1 VFFYEVWAQFGHTL
15 QCCALPDIKESMDIK
30 TLDCQ
35 KVLET
40 LSKLHGELKNLK
52 VASLFLFGSVVR
64 NQARPGSDIDFLV
77 EFSEPIGLF
86 DIINLKIFLE
96 KTFNHKVDVVPR
108 DGLREEFKD
117 EVLKEAIRAA

>member
-1 VFFYEVWAQFGHTL
+1 
-15 QCCALPDIKESMDIK
+15 M
-30 TLDCQ
+30 DCQ

-40 LSKLHGELKNLK
+40 LSKLHTELSNLK
-52 VASLFLFGSVVR
+52 VGSLFLFGSVAR
-64 NQARPGSDIDFLV
+64 NQARPDSDIDFLV
-77 EFSEPIGLF
+77 EFSEAVGLF